1 MTGQSNRLKSA
12 LLMAA
17 AGLCWSTGGILVRSV
32 AVTNAWEV
40 AFWRALFMTLFIGMV
55 LTVQYRQQAVTRIV
69 AVGLPGLLAGMF
81 LSLCS
86 FLFILSVMRTTVAN
100 ALILMSTTPFVAA
113 LFGRWFLGERV
124 LRHTYLAMTAGLAG
138 VSLMFMDATGSGAL
152 SGNLLA
158 CGVPL
163 AFGANIML
171 LRRMGATVDMVPA
184 VLLAG
189 LIAVTVALPL
199 SWPVTASWHDISVL
213 AVMGVFQ
220 LGLGCLL
227 MTLAAPQLSAA
238 EIGLLSLLET
248 TLGPVWVWIGIGEQ
262 PSDPA
267 LLGGVIVISSLVMN
281 EMARLPRRRLI
292 TSPVEEHPL

>member
-248 TLGPVWVWIGIGEQ
+248 TLGP
-262 PSDPA
+262 
-267 LLGGVIVISSLVMN
+267 
-281 EMARLPRRRLI
+281 
-292 TSPVEEHPL
+292 